1 MKHWSVPGVFTDTPK
16 SLPRAKNL
24 SREAE
29 HHCGTSKRD
38 PIAFS
43 YFHVKGLIKLPD
55 ALQNYLYTHAFRIIF
70 QRLENSSMPNYQ
82 NLGYNE
88 RLDLALNEKI
98 ISQSIRSLLF
108 QIEFEKNPIKL
119 ISVFLN
125 FLKEI
130 QESPLEFQ
138 PIFSQLSSDAEI
150 FERDEEA
157 QRLNKNYIRVL

>member
-1 MKHWSVPGVFTDTPK
+1 M
-16 SLPRAKNL
+16 PRAKNL

-29 HHCGTSKRD
+29 HHCGTSNRD

-55 ALQNYLYTHAFRIIF
+55 ALQNYSKFIILNRIW
-70 QRLENSSMPNYQ
+70 
-82 NLGYNE
+82 
-88 RLDLALNEKI
+88 
-98 ISQSIRSLLF
+98 
-108 QIEFEKNPIKL
+108 KNPIKL

-157 QRLNKNYIRVL
+157 QRLNRNYIRVL